1 MPTTYSIVRMS
12 LFWTGAIASFLF
24 KTPIGYQYIFA
35 ILFCVSQKFTIEV
48 LKDKC
53 NVLENQLFLLSEEV
67 EKAKLQVKDPKLQVK
82 DLNNPSSSHQPI
94 PPPIKIPKIP

>member
-1 MPTTYSIVRMS
+1 MS

-24 KTPIGYQYIFA
+24 KTPIGYQYVFA

-67 EKAKLQVKDPKLQVK
+67 EKARLQVKDPKLQVK
-82 DLNNPSSSHQPI
+82 D
-94 PPPIKIPKIP
+94 PKL